1 MRHWARIPPLPR
13 VGSNI
18 IAALTDLL
26 MCLWRHDTSGR
37 TRARARLQAGD
48 ARPRNDHGRSRL
60 GLRAQRKPDGQ
71 EKTKANHFNGTAH
84 SLPPIELLITWSR
97 SPIGE
102 LQSLDGRPA

>member
-18 IAALTDLL
+18 IGALTDLL

-84 SLPPIELLITWSR
+84 SLPSKRTGYYMVTVAHSR
-97 SPIGE
+97 IAKFGW
-102 LQSLDGRPA
+102 QTR